1 MCTLFSCFPQ
11 QRTMN
16 STPPTAEDL
25 MLPGTTNAWCS
36 IGIAICL
43 PPYQGTGDREQGTG
57 KPKHGATDFRR
68 YSQIRTIEPR
78 INADQRESNQL
89 INHKGHEVLKRR
101 LCSFASS
108 PVTCRRSAVADSL
121 FPFPCLLVCFA
132 FDFANY

>member
-1 MCTLFSCFPQ
+1 MWTLFSCFPQ
-11 QRTMN
+11 QRTTN

-25 MLPGTTNAWCS
+25 TLPGMTTAWCS

-78 INADQRESNQL
+78 INADQREFYKLERTDHTRFS
-89 INHKGHEVLKRR
+89 
-101 LCSFASS
+101 C
-108 PVTCRRSAVADSL
+108 SL